1 MPYNFS
7 WVLPGRLA
15 GLSLPGLGETR
26 DLRRGGLALAELRSL
41 GVDCLVSLTDQ
52 AAGFGPA
59 CAAAGLSWEYFPI
72 PEFDVPEDTPAFHRL
87 MARLLGRLEAGQ
99 ALAAHCYAGIGRT
112 GLLLACLLGRLE
124 GLPGEEAIRRL
135 RLLRP
140 ALETPDQERFVVS
153 YLRSG
158 PAG

>member
-1 MPYNFS
+1 M
-7 WVLPGRLA
+7 
-15 GLSLPGLGETR
+15 
-26 DLRRGGLALAELRSL
+26 
-41 GVDCLVSLTDQ
+41 
-52 AAGFGPA
+52 
-59 CAAAGLSWEYFPI
+59 
-72 PEFDVPEDTPAFHRL
+72 PAFHRL